1 MTSAMWGVIL
11 YLLMRRA
18 FAARNSE
25 TSKSPSPTSTRSSAG
40 SPAKQQS
47 IDNNSG
53 RRERPAARMSSPMVL
68 YFLPRGRPARKT
80 LCKLPLLSGFMWQN
94 RPGNRSP
101 AFNCDTCAT
110 CINRRN
116 TPRIVQDVQ
125 YASSPPSMGKRGT
138 PLMQTCI
145 KAFLHAICLVY
156 QSAQVRGAS
165 ISCQTAS
172 QPRINCV
179 SFWTATCLECLQV
192 HDNSNRV
199 PQRPHMQTKIKMTN
213 QPNTHKHKERQTTY
227 TNERTSNESTTQTTK
242 QTINNQP
249 NNQKP

>member
-1 MTSAMWGVIL
+1 MWGVIL

-18 FAARNSE
+18 FAARNIE

-53 RRERPAARMSSPMVL
+53 RHERPAARMRSPMVL
-68 YFLPRGRPARKT
+68 YFSPKLPRPARKT

-94 RPGNRSP
+94 RPSSRSP
-101 AFNCDTCAT
+101 AFNCDTFAT
-110 CINRRN
+110 CINRRS

-138 PLMQTCI
+138 PLMQISI

-165 ISCQTAS
+165 TSCQTAS
-172 QPRINCV
+172 QPRIKCV
-179 SFWTATCLECLQV
+179 SFWRATFLECLQV
-192 HDNSNRV
+192 LDNSD